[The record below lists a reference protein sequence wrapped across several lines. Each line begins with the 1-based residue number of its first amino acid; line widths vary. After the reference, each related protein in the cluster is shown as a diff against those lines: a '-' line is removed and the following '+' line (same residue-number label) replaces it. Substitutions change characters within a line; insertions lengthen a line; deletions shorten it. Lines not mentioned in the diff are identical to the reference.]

1 MNEVSEAG
9 NIILFIDE
17 IHTIVGAGGTEGAV
31 DAANILKPAL
41 ARGDIQLIGATTI
54 SEYRKYI
61 EKDSALER
69 RFQPV
74 HVDEPS
80 EDDTFEILKGVRES
94 YEKHHRVKISDEAL
108 KAAVSLSK
116 RYITDRFL
124 PDKAID
130 LVDEA
135 SASVKIRQ
143 LADERKTEALVSFA
157 DIAEAVSAWS
167 KVPVSQL
174 TEEESGRL
182 LRMEEE
188 LSRTVI
194 GQEEALHAVSSAV
207 RRARTGLRD
216 SKRPLGSFLFLG
228 PTGVGKTQIARSL
241 ARFLF
246 GSDEAMIRLDMSE
259 YMERHEAAKLIG
271 PPPGYAG
278 YEEGGKLTEAIRR
291 RPYSVV
297 LFDEVEKAH
306 PDVYNMLLQLLDDG
320 RLTDGQGHL
329 ADFRNAIII
338 LTSNLGVPEEVKPA
352 ALGFGVSAKIPE
364 KNDHEKLKSAMLA
377 KAAEFFR
384 PEFLNRI
391 DETVVFKA
399 LEKDSLFGI
408 MDVLLKR
415 VAEAARS
422 GGIEISVD
430 ETAKEFMLEK
440 AYDPKY
446 GARPLR
452 RAVQTM
458 LEDKLAEMLLAKE
471 LVKGDK
477 LSVSSNGEKLV
488 FQKTE

>member
-1 MNEVSEAG
+1 M
-9 NIILFIDE
+9 
-17 IHTIVGAGGTEGAV
+17 
-31 DAANILKPAL
+31 
-41 ARGDIQLIGATTI
+41 
-54 SEYRKYI
+54 
-61 EKDSALER
+61 
-69 RFQPV
+69 
-74 HVDEPS
+74 
-80 EDDTFEILKGVRES
+80 
-94 YEKHHRVKISDEAL
+94 
-108 KAAVSLSK
+108 
-116 RYITDRFL
+116 
-124 PDKAID
+124 
-130 LVDEA
+130 
-135 SASVKIRQ
+135 
-143 LADERKTEALVSFA
+143 
-157 DIAEAVSAWS
+157 
-167 KVPVSQL
+167 
-174 TEEESGRL
+174 
-182 LRMEEE
+182 
-188 LSRTVI
+188 
-194 GQEEALHAVSSAV
+194 
-207 RRARTGLRD
+207 
-216 SKRPLGSFLFLG
+216 
-228 PTGVGKTQIARSL
+228 
-241 ARFLF
+241 
-246 GSDEAMIRLDMSE
+246 
-259 YMERHEAAKLIG
+259 
-271 PPPGYAG
+271 
-278 YEEGGKLTEAIRR
+278 
-291 RPYSVV
+291 